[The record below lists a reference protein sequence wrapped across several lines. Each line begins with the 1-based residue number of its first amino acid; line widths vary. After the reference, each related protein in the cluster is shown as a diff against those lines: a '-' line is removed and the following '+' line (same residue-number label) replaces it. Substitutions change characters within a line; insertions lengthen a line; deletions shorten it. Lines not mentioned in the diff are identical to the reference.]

1 MGSNPM
7 RVTNDVYKLSSTG
20 ELFCFKPIDNQLEVL
35 EKQDVILGFNG
46 LMLNCSDW
54 KELERIETY
63 RSLMLP
69 VYVIGNMKMV
79 KIFLIGA

>member
-7 RVTNDVYKLSSTG
+7 RVTNNVYELSTIG
-20 ELFCFKPIDNQLEVL
+20 GLFCFKPISNQFEVL

-63 RSLMLP
+63 WNLMLP
-69 VYVIGNMKMV
+69 VYVTGNMKMV